1 MPPSRAFFVVSSIV
15 FFSLSL
21 LKAFAQEPAIVD
33 AGSAWSEPETV
44 ATIGEDLE
52 AWRKIEKRRA
62 AL

>member
-1 MPPSRAFFVVSSIV
+1 
-15 FFSLSL
+15 L